1 MHLVVGGLFQLL
13 APASPNQAPLRVG
26 VGSVGAFLYKKKP
39 GVPINSRS
47 PQQSPS

>member
-26 VGSVGAFLYKKKP
+26 VGAFLYLKKN
-39 GVPINSRS
+39 GVPINPRS